1 MVELCEKKG
10 CAFYLVS
17 SSGLGALAP
26 WGSRSALVEP
36 VTDGA
41 LCLVPPAR
49 GSPLAAEAP
58 PRGKCSGETQLKL
71 GVSEQ
76 LPVGLARGLASSQDI
91 TLGGTARPSQPF
103 SGPASESCVE

>member
-1 MVELCEKKG
+1 MPWHQ
-10 CAFYLVS
+10 
-17 SSGLGALAP
+17 ALAP
-26 WGSRSALVEP
+26 WGSQSALVEL

-76 LPVGLARGLASSQDI
+76 LPVGLARGLASSQ
-91 TLGGTARPSQPF
+91 GTRYRPPF
-103 SGPASESCVE
+103 SALFWASF